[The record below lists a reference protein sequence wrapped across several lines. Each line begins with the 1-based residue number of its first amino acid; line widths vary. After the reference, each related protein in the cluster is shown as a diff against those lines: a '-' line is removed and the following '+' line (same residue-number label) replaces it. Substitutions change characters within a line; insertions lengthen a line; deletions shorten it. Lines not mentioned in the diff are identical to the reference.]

1 MDVESNPSIHY
12 KQRMAKQTYFWT
24 HFSDKLLLETPIS
37 KLGLSLKK
45 HPLKGLIKKLSKEL
59 ELKGILLKPK
69 VYLSDDWFCAD
80 GTTTFAIPFT
90 LIHPRLKKLEEQ
102 YLGEMEGGTDE
113 WFMKLARHE
122 MGHVIDNAFM
132 LRSSTQ
138 RTKLFG
144 DSDKSYPESYEYKQY
159 SKSYVRHIEDGY
171 AQSHPDED
179 WAETF
184 AVWLTP
190 NLNWEK
196 QYSGWPALKK
206 LKFINNA
213 LNKKV
218 TNKKPLLENEE
229 MPHKLEDLSLT
240 LREYLE
246 EKRARLYP
254 KRAHTFPKEDKH
266 IFLKKT
272 GSNKLPLASAVIKE
286 NKELLSQVIKQETD
300 QYLYRVN
307 QALDLF
313 ITDCDRL
320 KWTIHPTA
328 TKRPRYLAKILA
340 TQVNKII
347 QGGHHRIIM

>member
-1 MDVESNPSIHY
+1 
-12 KQRMAKQTYFWT
+12 MAKQTYFWT
-24 HFSDKLLLETPIS
+24 HFSDKLLLETPVS
-37 KLGLSLKK
+37 ELGLSLKN
-45 HPLKGLIKKLSKEL
+45 HPLMELIQKLSKEL
-59 ELKGILLKPK
+59 ELKGIPLKPK

-90 LIHPRLKKLEEQ
+90 LLHPRLKKLEED
-102 YLGEMEGGTDE
+102 YLGEMEGGNDE

-122 MGHVIDNAFM
+122 MGHVLDNAFE
-132 LRSSTQ
+132 LRNSNQ

-144 DSDKSYPESYEYKQY
+144 DGHQPYPETYDYKPY

-190 NLNWEK
+190 NLDWEK
-196 QYSGWPALKK
+196 QYSNWPALKK
-206 LKFINNA
+206 LKFVNNTFK
-213 LNKKV
+213 KKV
-218 TNKKPLLENEE
+218 INKTPFLENEE
-229 MPHKLEDLSLT
+229 MPHKLEEMSLT
-240 LREYLE
+240 LKEYLE
-246 EKRARLYP
+246 QKRARLFP
-254 KRAHTFPKEDKH
+254 KRNHGLPKTDRP
-266 IFLKKT
+266 IFFKKSL
-272 GSNKLPLASAVIKE
+272 SNKLPLASTVIKK
-286 NKELLSQVIKQETD
+286 NKKFYSQVIKRETD

-313 ITDCDRL
+313 MADCDRL

-328 TKRPRYLAKILA
+328 TKRPKYLAKILA

>member
-1 MDVESNPSIHY
+1 
-12 KQRMAKQTYFWT
+12 MAKQKESWA
-24 HFSDKLLLETPIS
+24 HLSDQLLLETPVS
-37 KLGLSLKK
+37 KLGLSLEN
-45 HPLKGLIKKLSKEL
+45 HPLMVLINKLSKEL
-59 ELKGILLKPK
+59 ELKGIRLKPK

-90 LIHPRLKKLEEQ
+90 LLHPRLKKLEEL
-102 YLGEMEGGTDE
+102 YVGEMEGGTDD

-122 MGHVIDNAFM
+122 MAHVLDNAYN
-132 LRSSTQ
+132 LRNSTQ
-138 RTKLFG
+138 RTDLFG
-144 DSDKSYPESYEYKQY
+144 DSNRPYPEAYEYRRY

-190 NLNWEK
+190 NSNWKKEYK
-196 QYSGWPALKK
+196 GWPALKK
-206 LKFINNA
+206 LKFINDN
-213 LNKKV
+213 LKKKV
-218 TNKKPLLENEE
+218 KNQKPLLENEE
-229 MPHKLEDLSLT
+229 MPHNLEDISLT

-246 EKRARLYP
+246 QKRDRLFP
-254 KRAHTFPKEDKH
+254 KRSITLPKTEKPL
-266 IFLKKT
+266 FLKKKPT
-272 GSNKLPLASAVIKE
+272 NKNPLASAVIKE
-286 NKELLSQVIKQETD
+286 NKKFISQVIKQETD

-328 TKRPRYLAKILA
+328 TKRPHYLAKVLA
-340 TQVNKII
+340 TQVNTII

>member
-1 MDVESNPSIHY
+1 
-12 KQRMAKQTYFWT
+12 MAKQTDSWA
-24 HFSDKLLLETPIS
+24 HLSDQLLLETPVS
-37 KLGLSLKK
+37 ELSLPLES
-45 HPLKGLIKKLSKEL
+45 HPLMNLIQKLSEEL
-59 ELKGILLKPK
+59 ELKGIPLRPK

-90 LIHPRLKKLEEQ
+90 LLHPRLKKLEEL
-102 YLGEMEGGTDE
+102 YIGEMEGGTDE

-122 MGHVIDNAFM
+122 MAHVLDNAYN
-132 LRSSTQ
+132 LRNSTQ
-138 RTKLFG
+138 RKDLFG
-144 DSDKSYPESYEYKQY
+144 DSDLPYPEAYEYRPY

-190 NLNWEK
+190 NLKWEK
-196 QYSGWPALKK
+196 EYSGWPVLKK
-206 LKFINNA
+206 LKFMDHT
-213 LNKKV
+213 LKKKV
-218 TNKKPLLENEE
+218 INRGPLLENEE
-229 MPHKLEDLSLT
+229 MPHNLEDISLT

-246 EKRARLYP
+246 QKKSRLFP
-254 KRAHTFPKEDKH
+254 KRKPTLPKTDRPL
-266 IFLKKT
+266 FLKKRPT
-272 GSNKLPLASAVIKE
+272 NKIFLASVVIKE
-286 NKELLSQVIKQETD
+286 NKEFISQVIKQETD

-313 ITDCDRL
+313 IADCDRL

-328 TKRPRYLAKILA
+328 TKRPHYLARVLA